1 MHHNLKTDS
10 DPFYAV
16 LIGEKT
22 HEIRF
27 NDKDYQVGDTLS
39 LQLTEYT
46 GEEMRNG
53 KPLEYVL
60 CGNIHLEVTHVL
72 KGYGLKD
79 GWVILSVK
87 KIQHIVMQN

>member
-1 MHHNLKTDS
+1 MHHKLKTDS

-16 LIGEKT
+16 LLGEKT

-53 KPLEYVL
+53 KPLEYVF
-60 CGNIHLEVTHVL
+60 CENISLKVTHVL

-87 KIQHIVMQN
+87 KIDLD